1 MGVGPQAEAAAE
13 QAGSL
18 IETDK
23 DSGSVKAS
31 GRPIDG
37 GFVTRLTVGAGA
49 LKAAATMAQQ
59 QQQGIGGPAPQ
70 RRGAPAERAPAGA
83 R

>member
-1 MGVGPQAEAAAE
+1 
-13 QAGSL
+13 
-18 IETDK
+18 
-23 DSGSVKAS
+23 VKAS

-59 QQQGIGGPAPQ
+59 QQQGIGGPGG
-70 RRGAPAERAPAGA
+70 RGAPPRRVPAEREPAGA